1 MLNLTNTEYEK
12 CLLGS
17 MLIEDM
23 DIDTIVLKV
32 DVCFFS
38 EPQNKTLFESIIDL
52 KRQGIP
58 TNIIEL
64 SKHCPN
70 ISKGYI
76 ASLTDTVSSAANW
89 EFYANELKKLYTT
102 RELKQSLKIAE
113 EEVSPETITETFNSI
128 DKKLF
133 DLRSIKATQSKKIS
147 DLCYSLLNSVED
159 AFKNKIKLLGVDTGW
174 ECVND
179 ISEGLQLGELTIL
192 GARPSIGKT
201 AFALQLAANICKQNI
216 RCCIF
221 SLEMSAESL
230 CTRMASAES
239 GVSIRQIR
247 YGQCLYS
254 PAMAKRLQDGLE
266 VIYKMPLDIYDEDV
280 KDEEVLISAIK
291 QEHKTKGTK
300 VFFVDHLGLLP
311 STSKNKKRFEQL
323 DEMTHKFQKLAQQ
336 LHISIICLCQLR
348 RDSEGKVP
356 TLSDLRDSGA
366 IEQNADVCMFLHR
379 DRSTGIE
386 EEIKT
391 QLIFIKNRNG
401 NCGTANLLFVPKF
414 TKFIEERKNENRFDN
429 A

>member
-1 MLNLTNTEYEK
+1 MLNLTNLEYEK
-12 CLLGS
+12 CLLGA
-17 MLIEDM
+17 MLLDDM
-23 DIDTIVLKV
+23 DIDSIVLKA
-32 DVCFFS
+32 DECFFS
-38 EPQNKTLFESIIDL
+38 DAKNKILFEKIIDL
-52 KRQGIP
+52 KRQNIP
-58 TNIIEL
+58 VNIVEL
-64 SKHCPN
+64 SKVCPN
-70 ISKGYI
+70 IDKVYI
-76 ASLTDTVSSAANW
+76 AELTDKVSSSANW

-102 RELKQSLKIAE
+102 RELKASLKLAQ
-113 EEVSPETITETFNSI
+113 EEVSPDTINETFNSI

-133 DLRSIKATQSKKIS
+133 DLRSVKATQSKKIS
-147 DLCYSLLNSVED
+147 DLCINLLNNVEE
-159 AFKNKIKLLGVDTGW
+159 AYKNKIQLLGIDTGW
-174 ECVND
+174 DCVND

-201 AFALQLAANICKQNI
+201 AFALQLAANICKKNV

-254 PAMAKRLQDGLE
+254 KSSLHKLQRALDT
-266 VIYKMPLDIYDEDV
+266 IYEMPLDIYDEDV

-291 QEHKTKGTK
+291 QEYKTKGTK
-300 VFFVDHLGLLP
+300 VFFIDHLGLLP

-414 TKFIEERKNENRFDN
+414 TKFIEERKNEERFNN

>member
-1 MLNLTNTEYEK
+1 MLNLTNIEYEK
-12 CLLGS
+12 CLLGA
-17 MLIEDM
+17 MLLEDM
-23 DIDTIVLKV
+23 DIDSIVLKV
-32 DVCFFS
+32 DGCFFS
-38 EPQNKTLFESIIDL
+38 EPRNKLLFEKIIDL
-52 KRQGIP
+52 KRQGVP
-58 TNIIEL
+58 ANIVEL
-64 SKHCPN
+64 SKCCPN
-70 ISKGYI
+70 MDKASI
-76 ASLTDTVSSAANW
+76 AELTDKVSSSANW

-102 RELKQSLKIAE
+102 RELKTSLKVAQ
-113 EEVSPETITETFNSI
+113 EEVSPDTISETFNSI

-147 DLCYSLLNSVED
+147 DLCVNLLNNVED
-159 AFKNKIKLLGVDTGW
+159 AYKNKIQLLGIDTGW

-201 AFALQLAANICKQNI
+201 AFALQLASNICKKNI

-221 SLEMSAESL
+221 SLEMSADSL

-239 GVSIRQIR
+239 GISIRQIR

-254 PAMAKRLQDGLE
+254 KSSLFKLQNALDT
-266 VIYKMPLDIYDEDV
+266 IYKMPLDIYDEDV

-414 TKFIEERKNENRFDN
+414 TKFIEEKKNEERYNN
-429 A
+429 T

>member
-1 MLNLTNTEYEK
+1 MLNLTNIEYEK
-12 CLLGS
+12 CLLGA
-17 MLIEDM
+17 MLLDDM
-23 DIDTIVLKV
+23 DIDSIVLKV
-32 DVCFFS
+32 DGCFFAD
-38 EPQNKTLFESIIDL
+38 PRNKLLFEKIIDL

-58 TNIIEL
+58 ANIVEL
-64 SKHCPN
+64 SKCCPN
-70 ISKGYI
+70 IDKVYI
-76 ASLTDTVSSAANW
+76 AELTDKVSSSANW
-89 EFYANELKKLYTT
+89 EYYANELKKLYTT
-102 RELKQSLKIAE
+102 RELKTSLKIAQ
-113 EEVSPETITETFNSI
+113 EEVSPETISETFNSI

-147 DLCYSLLNSVED
+147 DLCMSLLNNVED
-159 AFKNKIKLLGVDTGW
+159 AYNNKIQLLGIDTGW
-174 ECVND
+174 DCVND

-201 AFALQLAANICKQNI
+201 AFALQLASNICKKNI

-221 SLEMSAESL
+221 SLEMSADSL

-239 GVSIRQIR
+239 GISIRQIR

-254 PAMAKRLQDGLE
+254 KSSIVKLQSALDT
-266 VIYKMPLDIYDEDV
+266 IYKMPLDIYDEDV

-336 LHISIICLCQLR
+336 LNISIICLCQLR

-401 NCGTANLLFVPKF
+401 SCGTANLLFVPKF
-414 TKFIEERKNENRFDN
+414 TKFIEERKNEERYNN
-429 A
+429 N